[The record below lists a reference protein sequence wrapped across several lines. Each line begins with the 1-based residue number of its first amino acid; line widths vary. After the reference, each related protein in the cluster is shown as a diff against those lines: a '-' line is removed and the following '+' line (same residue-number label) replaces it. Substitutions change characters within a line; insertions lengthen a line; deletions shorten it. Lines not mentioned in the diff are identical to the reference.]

1 MRCFLLAALLLAA
14 FNSRSATIFI
24 KGGHI
29 ASDSIQVFITLDEA
43 TSLKEKKLIV
53 RTDAGFL
60 LHTQYTNLCWIS
72 IKEGNNLILGLLS
85 PNDSVTIYFQS
96 AGIVSSFSAT
106 GRGACNYFPRG
117 AWPSGSQ
124 LLKRYPPVDA
134 SNIAAVLGLT
144 DSLYGRYKDSLQ
156 QVLCTDI
163 SSRNHW
169 LGVLKTEFSWL
180 SRRLLSRAYPD
191 QALSIL
197 AKNDR
202 LPVAV
207 RQAAKKLLLFDQEY
221 FVSPPYINDVYY
233 TLLQEYM
240 ILKLNYQTDGTT
252 TSKYQFYLNH
262 LPSGPL
268 RDRVLCLL
276 LETDFK
282 SAADT
287 EALNN
292 IIGKCYPADRT
303 DIYAVFARHL
313 PQQYNRQYRKGE
325 LAPDFVLTDTAGRS
339 VQLADLRGKV
349 LILDF
354 WYEACVPCHSLFE
367 AMKPLKH
374 KYAGRSDVLF
384 INISI
389 DKTAVWQSA
398 LRKRTIEGLHLYTG
412 NQGDSHPILTS
423 YSVQSYPTVFI
434 IDQQG
439 RFHSVSP
446 PVGNMKAFEREISS
460 LVGE

>member
-1 MRCFLLAALLLAA
+1 MKFFLLPAILLAA
-14 FNSRSATIFI
+14 FSSRSATLFI
-24 KGGHI
+24 KGDHI

-43 TSLKEKKLIV
+43 TSLRDKKVIV
-53 RTDAGFL
+53 RTETGFL
-60 LHTQYTNLCWIS
+60 LHTQYAEPCWIS
-72 IKEGNNLILGLLS
+72 LREGNNFIQGLLS
-85 PNDSVTIYFQS
+85 PSDSVTIDFRS
-96 AGIVSSFSAT
+96 ASIASSFSAS
-106 GRGACNYFPRG
+106 GRGACNYFPRI

-124 LLKRYPPVDA
+124 ILKKYPDVDVN
-134 SNIAAVLGLT
+134 NITLVLQAV
-144 DSLYGRYKDSLQ
+144 DSLHRHYRDSLQ
-156 QVLCTDI
+156 AVLCTDI
-163 SSRNHW
+163 PGRYQW
-169 LGVLKTEFSWL
+169 LGLLTTEFNWL
-180 SRRLLSRAYPD
+180 SRRLLGRAYPD

-240 ILKLNYQTDGTT
+240 ILKLKCQADGTT
-252 TSKYQFYLNH
+252 SNKYQFYLDH

-287 EALNN
+287 DVLNN
-292 IIGKCYPADRT
+292 IIEKCYPAGRT

-325 LAPDFVLTDTAGRS
+325 LAPDFVLTDTAGRP

-367 AMKPLKH
+367 AMKPLKR
-374 KYAGRSDVLF
+374 KFAGRSDVLF

-389 DKTAVWQSA
+389 DKTAVWQAA

-412 NQGDSHPILTS
+412 NQGDSHPVLTA
-423 YSVQSYPTVFI
+423 YGVQSYPTLFI

-446 PVGNMKAFEREISS
+446 PVGNMTAFEREIKA

>member
-1 MRCFLLAALLLAA
+1 MKMVLLAAILLTA
-14 FNSRSATIFI
+14 FACRSATLFI
-24 KGGHI
+24 KGDHI
-29 ASDSIQVFITLDEA
+29 DSDSIQVFITLDEA
-43 TSLKEKKLIV
+43 TSLREKKSII
-53 RTDAGFL
+53 RTGTGFL
-60 LHTQYTNLCWIS
+60 LHTRYTEPCWIS

-85 PNDSVTIYFQS
+85 PNDSVTFYFQS
-96 AGIVSSFSAT
+96 ALLVNSFRAT
-106 GRGACNYFPRG
+106 GRGACNYFPRE
-117 AWPSGSQ
+117 AWPAGSK
-124 LLKRYPPVDA
+124 LLKQYLPVDA
-134 SNIAAVLGLT
+134 SNITAALSVADSLYSHYT
-144 DSLYGRYKDSLQ
+144 DSLEP
-156 QVLCTDI
+156 VLCRDL
-163 SSRNHW
+163 SGRNHW
-169 LGVLKTEFSWL
+169 LGVLKTEFNWL
-180 SRRLLSRAYPD
+180 GRRLLSKAYPN
-191 QALSIL
+191 QPLSML

-240 ILKLNYQTDGTT
+240 TLKLNYQADGTT
-252 TSKYQFYLNH
+252 ASKYQFYLDH

-276 LETDFK
+276 LETDYK

-287 EALNN
+287 DALNR
-292 IIGKCYPADRT
+292 ILETCYPAGRT

-325 LAPDFVLTDTAGRS
+325 PAPDFVLTDTAGHS
-339 VQLADLRGKV
+339 VQLADLRGRV

-354 WYEACVPCHSLFE
+354 WYEACVPCHSLFA
-367 AMKPLKH
+367 AMKPLKR

-389 DKTAVWQSA
+389 DKTAVWQAA

-412 NQGDSHPILTS
+412 NQGDSHPILTA
-423 YSVQSYPTVFI
+423 YGVQSYPTVFI

-446 PVGNMKAFEREISS
+446 PVGNMAAFEREIKN
-460 LVGE
+460 LVE